1 MALFDNAIIYKIE
14 AKCVSPLHTGDSGA
28 QTDEILVGSDG
39 RAIIQGSSL
48 AGAMRAFAGVNCAKV
63 CEGLFGSNEK
73 EGRLIISEG
82 VFEDTSPVQFRTRL
96 RIDSKSGSALKGA
109 KFDVRHIGAGSI
121 FKFSITYLGTE
132 RDMDSDAEA
141 VEKILAAMDNGI
153 IRLGAY
159 KTSGYGRVKLE
170 VFKQVYHMK
179 DESER
184 RAWLKDEYNGRKL
197 DLAKAAT
204 ASAHSGVN
212 FNIKCE
218 IPEFLIKAATF
229 DFEKKYTADTQQNV
243 VQQNIIEDEYDEKTG
258 KKVRYVIIPGTS
270 IKGVIRNRVQIIAD
284 WLEKNKSIENI
295 GRLPDE
301 MFGTETGDGKKG
313 LVLFDEVRV
322 RYNENVNSKCC
333 TRIRIN
339 KFTGGVIE
347 KALINEEP
355 VSAAAQISISMPGD
369 ADDESAA
376 EKKRMY
382 LLMLYALR
390 DLGLGLYNL
399 GGGQSI
405 GRGYVKVAA
414 VEVSDGTRSGTMYF
428 DENRNISCDDK
439 DGMFKQW
446 MDSLEV

>member
-28 QTDEILVGSDG
+28 RTDEILVGSDG

-48 AGAMRAFAGVNCAKV
+48 AGAMRAYAGVDCAKA
-63 CEGLFGSNEK
+63 CEVLFGSNEK

-184 RAWLKDEYNGRKL
+184 RAWLRDEYNGRKL

-204 ASAHSGVN
+204 ASVHSGVN

-243 VQQNIIEDEYDEKTG
+243 VQQNIIEDEYDEKTR

-284 WLEKNKSIENI
+284 WLEKNKSIENL

-355 VSAAAQISISMPGD
+355 VSAGAQISISMQGD
-369 ADDESAA
+369 ADDENAT

-414 VEVSDGTRSGTMYF
+414 VEVSDGIRSGTMYF

>member
-48 AGAMRAFAGVNCAKV
+48 AGAMRAYAGVNCAKV

-96 RIDSKSGSALKGA
+96 RIDGKSGSALKGA

-218 IPEFLIKAATF
+218 IPEFLIKSATF

-301 MFGTETGDGKKG
+301 MFGTETGDGK
-313 LVLFDEVRV
+313 RV
-322 RYNENVNSKCC
+322 WYY
-333 TRIRIN
+333 
-339 KFTGGVIE
+339 
-347 KALINEEP
+347 
-355 VSAAAQISISMPGD
+355 SM
-369 ADDESAA
+369 
-376 EKKRMY
+376 R
-382 LLMLYALR
+382 
-390 DLGLGLYNL
+390 
-399 GGGQSI
+399 
-405 GRGYVKVAA
+405 
-414 VEVSDGTRSGTMYF
+414 
-428 DENRNISCDDK
+428 
-439 DGMFKQW
+439 
-446 MDSLEV
+446 

>member
-48 AGAMRAFAGVNCAKV
+48 AGAMRAYAGVNCAKV

-204 ASAHSGVN
+204 ASAHSGGN

-284 WLEKNKSIENI
+284 WLEKNKSIENL

-322 RYNENVNSKCC
+322 RYNENVNSRCC

-355 VSAAAQISISMPGD
+355 VSAGAQISISMPGY
-369 ADDESAA
+369 AGDENAT

-414 VEVSDGTRSGTMYF
+414 VEVSDGIRSGTMYF